1 VGVENRT
8 IITDQQISASSHWN
22 QHYAFNARLHNHISM
37 TTSGELR
44 WGGWCTDRMDK
55 KQFLQIDLGHERLV
69 SGVASQGYVHGM
81 FVSKYKIFYSTD
93 GQHWQ
98 AYKKY
103 KTNATKY
110 KTNATKI
117 FLGNWDHN
125 TVVKN
130 VFPQAI
136 KAKYVRFNPIS
147 WHTMGY
153 ICMRV
158 EVYECMC

>member
-1 VGVENRT
+1 MG
-8 IITDQQISASSHWN
+8 IQFQ
-22 QHYAFNARLHNHISM
+22 FSM
-37 TTSGELR
+37 EST
-44 WGGWCTDRMDK
+44 
-55 KQFLQIDLGHERLV
+55 
-69 SGVASQGYVHGM
+69 
-81 FVSKYKIFYSTD
+81 FVCLFSLF
-93 GQHWQ
+93 Q
-98 AYKKY
+98 
-103 KTNATKY
+103 
-110 KTNATKI
+110 I

-158 EVYECMC
+158 EVYECMCWSAILNRILGRLYWTTTTRLTTRTIFEFQTSDVSILFLCRESRSWIEMGIWHNSMEPANYNWKVVLDRLDLALVALW